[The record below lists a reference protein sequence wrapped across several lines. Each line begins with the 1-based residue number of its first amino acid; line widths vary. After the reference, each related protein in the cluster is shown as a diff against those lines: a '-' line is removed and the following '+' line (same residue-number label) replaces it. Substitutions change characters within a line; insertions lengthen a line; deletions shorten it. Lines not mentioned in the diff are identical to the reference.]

1 MINFEF
7 LEDEIDSLVLSQLN
21 NLVSKIINHYNFSE
35 FSITVVC
42 GSDEWLLEL
51 NKQFL
56 KHDYYTDIIT
66 FNYNE
71 NSIIAGDLCVS
82 LERVAENASNYGVS
96 RETEFSRVVIHGVL
110 HLCGLNDKT
119 DEDIAN
125 MRKTEDFFLDRLYI

>member
-42 GSDEWLLEL
+42 GSDDWLLQL

-56 KHDYYTDIIT
+56 NHDYYTDIIT

-71 NSIIAGDLCVS
+71 NSIIAGDLCIS
-82 LERVAENASNYGVS
+82 LDRVTENALNYGVS
-96 RETEFSRVVIHGVL
+96 RETEFARVVIHGVL
-110 HLCGLNDKT
+110 HLCGLNDKS
-119 DEDIAN
+119 EDDILT
-125 MRKTEDFFLDRLYI
+125 MRASEDLFIDMLDI

>member
-7 LEDEIDSLVLSQLN
+7 LEDEIDSSLLSQLIY
-21 NLVSKIINHYNFSE
+21 LVPKIINHYNFSE

-42 GSDEWLLEL
+42 GSDDWLLEL

-82 LERVAENASNYGVS
+82 LERVAENASNFGVS
-96 RETEFSRVVIHGVL
+96 RDTEFARVVIHGVL
-110 HLCGLNDKT
+110 HLCGLNDKS
-119 DEDIAN
+119 EDDILT
-125 MRKTEDFFLDRLYI
+125 MRASEDLFIDMLDI

>member
-7 LEDEIDSLVLSQLN
+7 LEDEIDPLVLSQLN
-21 NLVSKIINHYNFSE
+21 NLVSKIINHYKFSE

-42 GSDEWLLEL
+42 GSDDWLLEL

-82 LERVAENASNYGVS
+82 LERVAENASNFGVS
-96 RETEFSRVVIHGVL
+96 RETEFARVVIHGVL
-110 HLCGLNDKT
+110 HLCGLNDKS
-119 DEDIAN
+119 EDDIFT
-125 MRKTEDFFLDRLYI
+125 MRASEDLFIDMLDI

>member
-7 LEDEIDSLVLSQLN
+7 LEDEIDSSLLSQLIY
-21 NLVSKIINHYNFSE
+21 LVPKIINHYNFSE

-42 GSDEWLLEL
+42 GSDDWLLQL

-56 KHDYYTDIIT
+56 DHDYYTDIIT

-71 NSIIAGDLCVS
+71 NSIIAGDLCIS
-82 LERVAENASNYGVS
+82 LDRVTENALNFGVS

-125 MRKTEDFFLDRLYI
+125 MRKTEDFFLDMLDI